1 MTYIKVYKT
10 MIDGNLRFGNYSN
23 YQLLLL
29 IFEKGKES
37 KIINDMINKFAEE
50 DKREFYGTKD

>member
-1 MTYIKVYKT
+1 